1 MSNWF
6 TSVLERAEDLLDA
19 VDDQAT
25 EVVGDALNKATGGRL
40 GASAEDADDDFTAIA
55 REHERGEVDVG
66 DVTGFEEADDFA
78 GGGGVGGSGVGKA
91 GDGGEL
97 SNIAEGEDEKG
108 VAEGWEDDDDVD
120 DDDVGDD
127 DDVNGSQPSGKGF
140 TKPAITRLAR
150 RAGVKSMSDDCIIP
164 LKHLVAMKLDELLST
179 TLIVNSQHAT
189 KTIMPDDVYEALS
202 LCGINVARTE
212 EF

>member
-1 MSNWF
+1 MNA
-6 TSVLERAEDLLDA
+6 SVKLEAPN
-19 VDDQAT
+19 VD
-25 EVVGDALNKATGGRL
+25 KAT
-40 GASAEDADDDFTAIA
+40 DADKEVEDI
-55 REHERGEVDVG
+55 EEVDYEV
-66 DVTGFEEADDFA
+66 
-78 GGGGVGGSGVGKA
+78 
-91 GDGGEL
+91 
-97 SNIAEGEDEKG
+97 
-108 VAEGWEDDDDVD
+108 DVD
-120 DDDVGDD
+120 DDDADDD

-164 LKHLVAMKLDELLST
+164 LKHLVAMKLDEVLST

>member
-1 MSNWF
+1 MNA
-6 TSVLERAEDLLDA
+6 SVKLEAHSADKATDA
-19 VDDQAT
+19 DKEVDDIE
-25 EVVGDALNKATGGRL
+25 EVDDIDI
-40 GASAEDADDDFTAIA
+40 DADDA
-55 REHERGEVDVG
+55 
-66 DVTGFEEADDFA
+66 
-78 GGGGVGGSGVGKA
+78 
-91 GDGGEL
+91 
-97 SNIAEGEDEKG
+97 
-108 VAEGWEDDDDVD
+108 DDDVD
-120 DDDVGDD
+120 DASGT
-127 DDVNGSQPSGKGF
+127 QPSGKGF

-164 LKHLVAMKLDELLST
+164 LKHLVAMKLDEVLST